1 VKPRATTRELLNE
14 YLALLCREDRFR
26 DTLLDL
32 QHQFAFDCL
41 LEDTWW
47 PNEDVIVS
55 LGLPIMDALNLI
67 TCIHNHQRLAALH
80 QKLDDLICRLPSAL
94 QTQYQQRL
102 RCLNPEMGGVHE
114 VYSL

>member
-1 VKPRATTRELLNE
+1 VKPRAITRELLNE

-26 DTLLDL
+26 DTLIDS

-67 TCIHNHQRLAALH
+67 TSIHNHQRLATLRL
-80 QKLDDLICRLPSAL
+80 KLDDLTRRLPSAL

-102 RCLNPEMGGVHE
+102 CMLER
-114 VYSL
+114 

>member
-14 YLALLCREDRFR
+14 YLALLCREGRFR
-26 DTLLDL
+26 DTLLDS

-67 TCIHNHQRLAALH
+67 TSIHNHRRLATLH
-80 QKLDDLICRLPSAL
+80 QKLDDLIRRLPSEL

-102 RCLNPEMGGVHE
+102 RI
-114 VYSL
+114 YKR